1 MFLFSR
7 PFLFGEKDGVRVV
20 SWRVWLFLWLLPG
33 LLALGALAMLAE
45 TGWRY
50 AQTVPGEGEVVHV
63 YAWEG
68 ETLFDRGRM
77 IYAPVFLYNDGT
89 GRAVRASTY
98 MAAPDWNFP
107 LGSRHAIRFD
117 PRGQLDAMLPGA
129 SNFAVPGIIA
139 ALALLF
145 ALPALLLH
153 VRVRR
158 WQRGG

>member
-1 MFLFSR
+1 MFLVSR
-7 PFLFGEKDGVRVV
+7 PFLFGERDGARVV

-63 YAWEG
+63 YAWQG
-68 ETLFDRGRM
+68 ETALDRDRTN
-77 IYAPVFLYNDGT
+77 YAPVFLYDDGT
-89 GRAVRASTY
+89 GREVRASTY
-98 MAAPDWNFP
+98 MASPEWNFP
-107 LGSRHAIRFD
+107 LGSHHAIRFD
-117 PRGQLDAMLPGA
+117 PRGKLDVMLPGA

-145 ALPALLLH
+145 AIPAAWLH
-153 VRVRR
+153 ARVRR
-158 WQRGG
+158 WQRGD